1 MIKKTC
7 FFFDLRNRKKIR
19 TSAKNMLLPPK
30 FHWIDI
36 LVILNFGEN
45 LVTFWQVSQLFV
57 FFRSR
62 FSRLGQTLKF
72 KNKYLRCSTESEKN
86 LKNPPLFT
94 NFRKVYK
101 KVSKILF
108 NLLKMATETR
118 KRSRLWGQMTNS
130 LYCWSQHLRMNTDQY
145 SNGRWSVW
153 EEIWRLHL

>member
-1 MIKKTC
+1 MVKKTC
-7 FFFDLRNRKKIR
+7 FFFELKNTKKIK
-19 TSAKNMLLPPK
+19 TSREIMLLPSK
-30 FHWIDI
+30 FQGIYI
-36 LVILNFGEN
+36 LVILNSCEN
-45 LVTFWQVSQLFV
+45 LVLFWQVSQLFV
-57 FFRSR
+57 WFRSR
-62 FSRLGQTLKF
+62 FSRLGQISKF

-108 NLLKMATETR
+108 NLLKMATEKR

-145 SNGRWSVW
+145 SNGQWSVW